1 MGRYRIKINDRVYE
15 LEVEK
20 AEDAQASP
28 ACSHDFPQQ
37 SWPSG
42 KGPFVQVIDPAA
54 EKKTEM
60 NDHTV
65 TCPMPGTIIKVLCG
79 TGDPVRK
86 GQGLAVLEAMKMEN
100 EITAPRDGYVK
111 ECFVSEGS
119 TVLGGAVLFEIDE

>member
-1 MGRYRIKINDRVYE
+1 MSKYRIKINEKVYE
-15 LEVEK
+15 LELEK
-20 AEDAQASP
+20 IDDSQVSSP
-28 ACSHDFPQQ
+28 PGYDFPQQ

-42 KGPFVQVIDPAA
+42 KEPFVQVVNPAA

-65 TCPMPGTIIKVLCG
+65 TCPMPGTIIRLLCRM
-79 TGDPVRK
+79 GDRVHK

-100 EITAPRDGYVK
+100 EIVAPKDGFVK

-119 TVLGGAVLFEIDE
+119 TVLGGAILFEIGE